1 MRQRFIW
8 FVFVGLFFG
17 LVGCST
23 ESRPELT
30 KTKAGYITDLT
41 DSSILVN
48 DIVFFVDQNI
58 EVVSNEGK
66 QIEFSDLEIG
76 MKVEPWFAG
85 PIRESYPAQ
94 ADAKKIIVLKDKDG
108 ERMQEAVKAVVNF
121 AATHYGKTVIFQETK
136 LSKEDFLVTIAGMTI
151 ENPNP
156 ITLRYDF
163 GTKQIQVE

>member
-1 MRQRFIW
+1 MRKRFVW
-8 FVFVGLFFG
+8 FVFVGLFFS

-23 ESRPELT
+23 ESQPELT
-30 KTKAGYITDLT
+30 KAKAGYITDLT

-66 QIEFSDLEIG
+66 QMKFSNLEIG
-76 MKVEPWFAG
+76 MKVEPWFTG

-94 ADAKKIIVLKDKDG
+94 ANAKKIIVQKDKDG
-108 ERMQEAVKAVVNF
+108 ERMQEAVQAIVDY

-136 LSKEDFLVTIAGMTI
+136 LSKEDFRVTIAGMTI
-151 ENPNP
+151 ENPTP
-156 ITLRYDF
+156 ITLRYHF
-163 GTKQIQVE
+163 ATKQIQVE